1 MPELE
6 VVRTISEYRAVRS
19 KLNGIVGLV
28 PTMGCLHE
36 AHMSLVQLAAGKCDH
51 TVITIFVNPAQFA
64 PNEDFDS
71 YPRQLREDIE
81 LIRKQEIPSVV
92 VFCPERSE
100 MYPEACPPHPLLPQT
115 SFPPAYVD
123 VERFVE
129 GKAEALSRKGFF
141 TGVATVCVKL
151 FNITAPHLVVLGKK
165 DRLQCYV
172 LQQVV
177 HDLCMPI
184 ELVFGETH
192 REPHGLAMSS
202 RNRYLSETQRERAAV
217 IYSALLEG
225 KQLCSSG
232 TRCVHTI
239 RSTVIKKLETE
250 PGLEVLYVVVSAMK
264 DMADLEPEAD
274 VPPEGAVLSCA
285 VRYGPAR
292 LIDNIDL

>member
-1 MPELE
+1 MPELQI
-6 VVRTISEYRAVRS
+6 VRTIAEYRVVRS
-19 KLNGIVGLV
+19 KLGGTVGLV

-36 AHMSLVQLAAGKCDH
+36 AHMSLVNLCAGKCDH

-64 PNEDFDS
+64 PNEDFDA
-71 YPRQLREDIE
+71 YPRQLQDDIE

-100 MYPEACPPHPLLPQT
+100 MYPDPCPPHPLLPQT
-115 SFPPAYVD
+115 SYPPAYVD

-151 FNITAPHLVVLGKK
+151 FNIASPHFVVLGKK

-202 RNRYLSETQRERAAV
+202 RNRYLSATERERAVV
-217 IYSALLEG
+217 IYASLLEG
-225 KQLCSSG
+225 KKLCASG
-232 TRCVHTI
+232 TRCVHAI
-239 RSTVIKKLETE
+239 RSAVIEKLQAE
-250 PGLEVLYVVVSAMK
+250 PGLEVLYVVVSALK
-264 DMADLEPEAD
+264 DMTDFAPEDD

-285 VRYGPAR
+285 VKYGPAR
-292 LIDNIDL
+292 LIDNIDI